1 LADRS
6 DAGDGEVRGVMVHW
20 REYLGWDEE
29 VEQLETRVKER
40 FGSSAVHEAVAR
52 AQRGAPIVALEN
64 RDGTTRG
71 AFRKGYTA
79 AIKAELRRLL
89 TTH

>member
-1 LADRS
+1 
-6 DAGDGEVRGVMVHW
+6 MVDW

-29 VEQLETRVKER
+29 VEQLETRMKER
-40 FGSSAVHEAVAR
+40 LGGSAVREAVER
-52 AQRGAPIVALEN
+52 AQLVAPIVELEK
-64 RDGTTRG
+64 RDGTIRG

-89 TTH
+89 MTH

>member
-1 LADRS
+1 
-6 DAGDGEVRGVMVHW
+6 MVDW

-29 VEQLETRVKER
+29 GELLETRVKER
-40 FGSSAVHEAVAR
+40 LGPSAVSEAIDH
-52 AQRGAPIVALEN
+52 AQRVAPIVAFEN
-64 RDGTTRG
+64 RDGTFRG
-71 AFRKGYTA
+71 AYRRGYTT

>member
-1 LADRS
+1 
-6 DAGDGEVRGVMVHW
+6 MVDW

-29 VEQLETRVKER
+29 VEQLETRLKER
-40 FGSSAVHEAVAR
+40 FGPSAVGEAVAR
-52 AQRGAPIVALEN
+52 AQRRAPIVALEN
-64 RDGTTRG
+64 RNGTISG

>member
-1 LADRS
+1 
-6 DAGDGEVRGVMVHW
+6 MVDW

-40 FGSSAVHEAVAR
+40 LGPSAIREAVDR
-52 AQRGAPIVALEN
+52 AQRVAPIVALEN
-64 RDGTTRG
+64 CDGSFRG
-71 AFRKGYTA
+71 AFRRGYTA

-89 TTH
+89 TMH

>member
-1 LADRS
+1 
-6 DAGDGEVRGVMVHW
+6 MVDW

-40 FGSSAVHEAVAR
+40 LGPSAVLDAVQR
-52 AQRGAPIVALEN
+52 AQLVAPVVTLEN
-64 RDGTTRG
+64 RDGTVRG

-79 AIKAELRRLL
+79 AIKAELRRML